1 MIDKRTV
8 VFACDNNY
16 AGYLATTIASLV
28 DHFESSLQLEI
39 IIFDAGINHES
50 KDSLLKLVTDNIKIN
65 FFTIEEKIFSDF
77 PLTIS
82 HISLATY
89 FRLKLPSLLEK
100 YDKVVYLDVDVDVL
114 INKDISDMWNIDL
127 QGNYLGAVIEPRMS
141 FTQYSYLEKIGLT
154 EKKHLYFNAG
164 ILIMDLNCLREI
176 NFEEKVTDY
185 LSQYKDVIEYQ
196 DQDILN
202 GVLQGNVHYISPK
215 YNFMPEYR
223 TILKPNRN
231 WMLEK
236 LPYTK
241 SEIEG
246 LRSSANVYHYCGK
259 RKAWMYSCT
268 HDGANL
274 YIKYQNAT
282 DWAGDGYSDINDL
295 SLFKKLSLWT
305 KKRFY

>member
-1 MIDKRTV
+1 MTVKRTA

-16 AGYLATTIASLV
+16 AGYLATTIASLI
-28 DHFESSLQLEI
+28 DNFESSLQLEI
-39 IIFDAGINHES
+39 IIFDAGIKNNS
-50 KDSLLKLVTDNIKIN
+50 KDSLLKLSTDNISIH
-65 FFTIEEKIFSDF
+65 FFPIEEQIFSDF

-89 FRLKLPSLLEK
+89 FRLKLPSLLNK
-100 YDKVVYLDVDVDVL
+100 HDKVVYLDVDVL

-127 QGNYLGAVIEPRMS
+127 QGHSLGAVIEPRMS
-141 FTQYSYLEKIGLT
+141 FTQYDYLEKIGLT

-164 ILIMDLNCLREI
+164 VLIMDLNCLRDI
-176 NFEEKVTDY
+176 NFEEKVANY
-185 LSQYKDVIEYQ
+185 LFQYKDVIEYQ

-223 TILKPNRN
+223 TILKPNRI
-231 WMLEK
+231 WMLDK

-241 SEIEG
+241 SEIES
-246 LRSSANVYHYCGK
+246 LRSNANIYHYCGK

-268 HDGANL
+268 HDGADL
-274 YIKYQNAT
+274 YIKYQNST
-282 DWAGDGYSDINDL
+282 DWAGDSYSDLREL
-295 SLFKKLSLWT
+295 SIFKKLSLWA